1 MESPFCPFHH
11 LHQTMQ
17 SFGICCHLTV
27 PGYTDEWLGDSEC
40 GEMQLLGGGKFRSVQ
55 RRGGGYRLIRLVV
68 RNDASYDESCARG
81 APPGGG

>member
-1 MESPFCPFHH
+1 
-11 LHQTMQ
+11 MQ

-27 PGYTDEWLGDSEC
+27 PVNTYSTKRHLLEGYTDERLGDSEC
-40 GEMQLLGGGKFRSVQ
+40 GEMQLLGGEKFRSVQ

-81 APPGGG
+81 APPGGSLA